1 MPQIVMPIF
10 AEGMIDINSS
20 LAYQKKEGRVYYFNG
35 HEMPVF
41 THEETD
47 IQSFRMITSQFYVNG
62 NATQAEIVKAFGIPA
77 VSMKRAVKLFRKH
90 GSSGFYTNFQPK
102 RKPRVLIPEVI
113 ATAQKLLD
121 NGADIQ
127 DLSAQL
133 KLKEG
138 TLQKAIRDGRL
149 KKKRSPQQ

>member
-10 AEGMIDINSS
+10 AEGVVHINAS
-20 LAYQKKEGRVYYFNG
+20 LAYKKEDSRVYYFNG

-41 THEETD
+41 AHEATD
-47 IQSFRMITSQFYVNG
+47 IRSFRMITSQFYVNG

-102 RKPRVLIPEVI
+102 RKPRVLTSAVI
-113 ATAQKLLD
+113 ITAQKLLD
-121 NGADIQ
+121 DGADIQ

-138 TLQKAIRDGRL
+138 TLQKAVRDGRL
-149 KKKRSPQQ
+149 KKKLHHRQ